1 MEPLPGTTKL
11 DLWLEDFLKWKTL
24 IMVKLFSHFVKITS
38 LCIFIALATI
48 YHYHKHQIDVQTTFL
63 RGMKFLCNNHLGM

>member
-1 MEPLPGTTKL
+1 MRMEPLPSTKL

-38 LCIFIALATI
+38 LYIFIALASI
-48 YHYHKHQIDVQTTFL
+48 YDCHKHQIDVQTTFL
-63 RGMKFLCNNHLGM
+63 HGHLNDEVFM